1 MNSHD
6 NKIIYSGTMSKSIYH
21 MQLLLLLKQ
30 KWFLFTLYIIL
41 TSFFIPAALVV
52 ESFFYNLKKDI
63 KMLGSQEFDV

>member
-1 MNSHD
+1 
-6 NKIIYSGTMSKSIYH
+6 